1 MKFKVGDKVKVIA
14 KKHGHGFNIGE
25 IVKIEEISDRDYKCS
40 SLEKNELWWMGE
52 DEFTKVKFI
61 KSDLKDGDIVTYRNG
76 LKKIVSGD
84 KLCGNDLFAPL
95 RYYTE
100 DLKDV
105 DGEEEYDIVKVERST
120 QYEEV
125 FEREEIL
132 DEVEKKY
139 LANVIKPFRH
149 KIKSI
154 MKRSEYGSL
163 CYIKICIKNGDDNLS
178 EIIGGFVFKD
188 LPITKKQIKVIA
200 QPRGKERTEQNVD
213 TYNFKIE
220 EVQVIGNIYDN
231 PELLGGE

>member
-1 MKFKVGDKVKVIA
+1 MKFKVGDKVRVI
-14 KKHGHGFNIGE
+14 KCSIDGERCKNFNKISTITKIGE
-25 IVKIEEISDRDYKCS
+25 HLCYPYILKDIRETFR
-40 SLEKNELWWMGE
+40 E
-52 DEFTKVKFI
+52 DELELVEVQFT

-84 KLCGNDLFAPL
+84 KLYGNDLFTSL
-95 RYYTE
+95 RYYPE

-105 DGEEEYDIVKVERST
+105 DGEEKNDIVKVERPVK
-120 QYEEV
+120 YETV

-163 CYIKICIKNGDDNLS
+163 CYIKICIKNGDAAY
-178 EIIGGFVFKD
+178 FPCFKENSMYKGMEPNREYT
-188 LPITKKQIKVIA
+188 L
-200 QPRGKERTEQNVD
+200 KE
-213 TYNFKIE
+213 
-220 EVQVIGNIYDN
+220 
-231 PELLGGE
+231 LGL

>member
-14 KKHGHGFNIGE
+14 EKRGHEFDIGE

-40 SLEKNELWWMGE
+40 SLKKDELWWMGE
-52 DEFTKVKFI
+52 DEFVKVKFT
-61 KSDLKDGDIVTYRNG
+61 KSDLKDGDIITYRDGRKRTIVAESLIDEYGHEVAG
-76 LKKIVSGD
+76 LRTYD
-84 KLCGNDLFAPL
+84 N
-95 RYYTE
+95 E
-100 DLKDV
+100 LKNKFSAT
-105 DGEEEYDIVKVERST
+105 GLDIVKVERST

-163 CYIKICIKNGDDNLS
+163 CYIKICIKNGDDAY
-178 EIIGGFVFKD
+178 FPCFKENSMYKGMEPNREYT
-188 LPITKKQIKVIA
+188 L
-200 QPRGKERTEQNVD
+200 KE
-213 TYNFKIE
+213 
-220 EVQVIGNIYDN
+220 
-231 PELLGGE
+231 LGL